1 MCFLTSFRVL
11 FRVTNRSR
19 ISASCRAQFRDDPSS
34 SSGMLFIGSWR
45 TSSCWGQRGPER
57 LGLLETRSWQAARER
72 LGGRSR
78 PCTFVQDYGFV
89 LLCFCAFVL
98 LCFCTFVLL
107 YFRSVLLDFGY
118 RAPCRNGLGRVTFR
132 GVRPDPNHAPANPDP
147 SPCRGCAVYLCPL
160 VGSDLTGPECT
171 EDFTSPPASTLPST
185 RPGGGNLRGDEPC
198 SRRYIRLAQA
208 SFLACQSPQDMSWNL
223 FTTVH
228 WPQPGSTPVSF
239 AVGLGG
245 CPQRPAASAM
255 MNKFARALSRLDVY
269 FRTALMLQT

>member
-185 RPGGGNLRGDEPC
+185 RPGGGNLRGDEPRISSLSVSTGHVVEPVHHRPLAPTWLDPCQFCRRLGRLPPAPC
-198 SRRYIRLAQA
+198 S
-208 SFLACQSPQDMSWNL
+208 
-223 FTTVH
+223 
-228 WPQPGSTPVSF
+228 VSDDEQVCPR
-239 AVGLGG
+239 AV
-245 CPQRPAASAM
+245 AA
-255 MNKFARALSRLDVY
+255 
-269 FRTALMLQT
+269 